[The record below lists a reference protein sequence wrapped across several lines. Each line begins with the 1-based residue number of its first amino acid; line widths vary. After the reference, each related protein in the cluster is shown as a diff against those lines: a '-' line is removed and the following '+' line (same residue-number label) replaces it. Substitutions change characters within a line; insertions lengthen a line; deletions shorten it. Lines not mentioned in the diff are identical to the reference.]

1 MTTRRHAEKHWC
13 AACVKG
19 AVMELYQLKCFLA
32 AAGRE
37 NFSRA
42 AEDVHISQSSISKII
57 ARLEAELGVT
67 LFERKKGRITL
78 NANGILF
85 QKYAAS
91 AMQCL
96 EEGITLVQAAA
107 AVAQNSISIGCT
119 ASQRFD
125 SILEEVQAIVPQC
138 LLEAQ
143 VMSQEELLKA
153 FEQGTLDIGFLE
165 SDKTFSSPLFEEIAK
180 QYFVVFLTDQHEA
193 SVLQRFPPERIAEEI
208 VCFTGRED
216 DRRFLM
222 HMFASEG
229 VRPKVFAEYPDHK
242 ATAQLINTGAAIGI
256 VPDELY
262 FHRKQATPKLPLL
275 ALPISSDW
283 YRRIYL
289 LHRPLPEM
297 NLQIQQIYD
306 LLKEHLLEERKLIQ
320 EFFQGKGIN
329 FEQLPCKTYEK
340 TNFNTYYGGTL

>member
-1 MTTRRHAEKHWC
+1 
-13 AACVKG
+13 
-19 AVMELYQLKCFLA
+19 MELYQLQCFLA

-57 ARLEAELGVT
+57 ARLESELGVT
-67 LFERKKGRITL
+67 LFERSRGRISL

-85 QKYAAS
+85 QKYVKTALQS
-91 AMQCL
+91 L
-96 EEGITLVQAAA
+96 EEGKELMRKAA
-107 AVAQNSISIGCT
+107 AVAKHTVSIGCT

-125 SILEEVQAIVPQC
+125 SILEEVQAEVSQC
-138 LLEAQ
+138 LFDVT
-143 VMSQEELLKA
+143 VMTQEELVKA
-153 FEQGTLDIGFLE
+153 FEQGTIDIGFLE
-165 SDKTFSSPLFEEIAK
+165 SDYQFDSPLFEEIAK
-180 QYFVVFLTDQHEA
+180 QYFVVFLNESHPLAGEA
-193 SVLQRFPPERIAEEI
+193 FFPPEQIGKEI

-229 VRPKVFAEYPDHK
+229 VSPKVFAEYPDHK

-262 FHRKQATPKLPLL
+262 YHRKQATPRLPVV
-275 ALPISSDW
+275 AIPINAQW

-289 LHRPLPEM
+289 MRKAGTAESGDD
-297 NLQIQQIYD
+297 QVQQIYQ
-306 LLKEHLLEERKLIQ
+306 LLKEKLLEERRLISEFYQ
-320 EFFQGKGIN
+320 EKNIVF
-329 FEQLPCKTYEK
+329 
-340 TNFNTYYGGTL
+340 

>member
-1 MTTRRHAEKHWC
+1 
-13 AACVKG
+13 
-19 AVMELYQLKCFLA
+19 MELYQIQCFLA
-32 AAGRE
+32 AANRS

-57 ARLEAELGVT
+57 GRLETELGVK
-67 LFERKKGRITL
+67 LFERSKGHISL

-85 QKYAAS
+85 QKYATTALQS
-91 AMQCL
+91 L
-96 EEGITLVQAAA
+96 EEGVELMRQAAS
-107 AVAQNSISIGCT
+107 VAKNTISIGCT

-125 SILEEVQAIVPQC
+125 SILEEVQAQVSQC
-138 LLEAQ
+138 LFDVK
-143 VMSQEELLKA
+143 VMTQEELVKA
-153 FEQGTLDIGFLE
+153 FDQGIIDIGFLE
-165 SDKTFSSPLFEEIAK
+165 SDYQFDSLLFEEIAK
-180 QYFVVFLTDQHEA
+180 QFFVVFLNENHPLAGQKFF
-193 SVLQRFPPERIAEEI
+193 SPQQIGNEI

-262 FHRKQATPKLPLL
+262 FHRKQATPRLPL
-275 ALPISSDW
+275 AAIPINEQW

-289 LHRPLPEM
+289 LHQAGAEE
-297 NLQIQQIYD
+297 NESKQIWEVYQ
-306 LLKEHLLEERKLIQ
+306 LLKEKLLEERRQIA
-320 EFFQGKGIN
+320 EFYRKKQIVFWEDTI
-329 FEQLPCKTYEK
+329 
-340 TNFNTYYGGTL
+340 